1 MLLIANS
8 SVFPYFAGKV
18 ACVRANRVAKTQT
31 KCPLFCLRCLNWRSG
46 VGASHKVV
54 IAKLK
59 AFRSLRSVFSFLLS
73 CKRAGLKARSL
84 ILLRSRRIYR

>member
-31 KCPLFCLRCLNWRSG
+31 LRPQ
-46 VGASHKVV
+46 
-54 IAKLK
+54 
-59 AFRSLRSVFSFLLS
+59 LL
-73 CKRAGLKARSL
+73 L
-84 ILLRSRRIYR
+84 